1 MKEILEEVIRILE
14 HGGPEERVA
23 VASIVSASG
32 SLPMSR
38 RSRMLV
44 ASSGAQQ
51 GTVGGGCLEAEVHA
65 LAGTVMR
72 QGGARLRRFTLTEAK
87 AGAEGLNC
95 GGTVEILIE
104 ALPAGGGVGGVGGD
118 VGDEALSIHRQALAS
133 LEAREETVLAT
144 VIEPRGSEG
153 VVAIAGRA
161 LVGWKGLRIGSGLLR
176 DDAPLT
182 RHAVEEG
189 LAILGQDRSRLS
201 RLPEGMAA
209 PGSLLFLETIS
220 TPPVVYLFGGGH
232 VSLAVARVARVAGF
246 RIVVVD
252 DRAAF
257 ANPER
262 FPEADLTLVAPME
275 TAFSRLP
282 IDRHSY
288 VVAVT
293 RGHQHDEP
301 VIEQALAT
309 PAAYIGMIGSR
320 RKVAI
325 MWKRLR
331 ERGITDQQLARVH
344 APIGV
349 PIGGDSPGEIAVSI
363 VAQMIQVRRRP
374 AR

>member
-104 ALPAGGGVGGVGGD
+104 AVVAGGAGGAA
-118 VGDEALSIHRQALAS
+118 GDEALSIHRQALAS

-153 VVAIAGRA
+153 VVAVTGRA

-176 DDAPLT
+176 DDTPLT
-182 RHAVEEG
+182 RHAIEEG

-201 RLPEGMAA
+201 RLPEGMAV
-209 PGSLLFLETIS
+209 PGSLLFLETLS

-288 VVAVT
+288 IVAVT

-331 ERGITDQQLARVH
+331 ERGITEEQLARVH

-374 AR
+374 